1 MVRIPPRRNGGLGR
15 RSVLKVKLSGL
26 KIAHARGKYYVYLR
40 ATGETLLRGF
50 DGDKEAL
57 LRRLSMPDMITA
69 YNRPRVR
76 ARRAETFSV
85 ETLGGFINWFTNGDI
100 DRAAEERKAEDRFGD
115 NPEGYPKWRTKLA
128 AATRKDYLEAF
139 GWLRDEFDIMLTD
152 ITQPDLYD
160 LRDKCANQKWP
171 RFADQMI
178 SALSSMF
185 RQAVKRG
192 RSTGMKIN
200 PCLGMD
206 KAHEADPNANR
217 EWFPEERPAPWSE
230 HSGRRLEA
238 ISARRAHRHVLP
250 LRDAQEPAGSLPSG
264 DAGASR
270 LPRRPQPVLDPD
282 RGPRQWNA
290 VEERK
295 GNADPREPLPAR
307 LGASRPDRRRDHPA
321 RPPRLL
327 CRVVEADRRRQQ
339 LGGGGPA
346 GRQVG
351 AHGQALHPAR
361 RGGGERHPGLH
372 SGEGRKVNR
381 FCTVLEN
388 GSADLENI
396 RCPGA
401 KTL

>member
-1 MVRIPPRRNGGLGR
+1 
-15 RSVLKVKLSGL
+15 VLKVKLSGL

-57 LRRLSMPDMITA
+57 LRRLSMPDMLTA

-115 NPEGYPKWRTKLA
+115 KPEGYPKWRTKLA

-139 GWLRDEFDIMLTD
+139 EWLRDEFDIMLTD

-192 RSTGMKIN
+192 RSTGMTIN

-217 EWFPEERPAPWSE
+217 EWFPEEWPVAFQRAPMEIKIPLTLARYGGLRGQSIVVVGWKQYRPDELTGMCFRFVTRKNQRGLYLPAMQELQDFLAGLSRSSTLIAVRDNGTPWPSE
-230 HSGRRLEA
+230 KEMQTRVSHYLRDLEQA
-238 ISARRAHRHVLP
+238 GLIGAGTTLHGLRVSYAAWWKRTGGANNSEVADLLGDKSERMGKHYTRHVEAEANVIRAFTRV
-250 LRDAQEPAGSLPSG
+250 RDA
-264 DAGASR
+264 
-270 LPRRPQPVLDPD
+270 
-282 RGPRQWNA
+282 
-290 VEERK
+290 K
-295 GNADPREPLPAR
+295 
-307 LGASRPDRRRDHPA
+307 
-321 RPPRLL
+321 
-327 CRVVEADRRRQQ
+327 
-339 LGGGGPA
+339 
-346 GRQVG
+346 
-351 AHGQALHPAR
+351 
-361 RGGGERHPGLH
+361 
-372 SGEGRKVNR
+372 
-381 FCTVLEN
+381 
-388 GSADLENI
+388 
-396 RCPGA
+396 
-401 KTL
+401 